1 MIQRDI
7 IIFGGG
13 IAGLWAL
20 RRLVDAGYDAALI
33 EKDTLGG
40 EQTLAS
46 QGMIHGG
53 QKYAITGQV
62 TDHARSIAAMPARWD
77 ACLNGSGDI
86 DLSSTK
92 PLSPSQ
98 IMWPAGGMLS
108 EMAIFAA
115 AKLVQDETVK
125 LDKQEWPEAL
135 KSNPEFKG
143 NVYLMKEEVLDTK
156 SLIKALVTPV
166 QDRVYRGALTT
177 LDQNGSMNV
186 DGVSIKAK
194 TVIFC
199 AGKGNEEGIKLAG
212 FDTVMTQRR
221 PLKQIMVAPVPFAFY
236 GHGIVG
242 NPKPRMT
249 VTSHSIGDGQYV
261 WYLGGDIAEKGV
273 SKSDKE
279 QIAFACSELEEVFPQ
294 IDWPAKDFAVW
305 AGDRAEP
312 YSDKGA
318 LPAGPYLY
326 SNGKISVGWPTKL
339 TFAPGFG
346 DLVIDRVKEL
356 GIAPAPQGQA
366 LPLPPA
372 TIGQY
377 PWEKAKW
384 TKLKNVR
391 SA

>member
-1 MIQRDI
+1 LIHRDI

-33 EKDTLGG
+33 EKETLGG

-62 TDHARSIAAMPARWD
+62 TNHARSIAAMPARWD
-77 ACLNGSGDI
+77 ACLNGSGEI
-86 DLSSTK
+86 DLSSTTI
-92 PLSPSQ
+92 LSPSQ

-108 EMAIFAA
+108 DMAIFAA
-115 AKLVQDETVK
+115 AKLVQDETVR
-125 LDKQEWPEAL
+125 LDRDEWPEAL
-135 KSNPEFKG
+135 KTHPRFKG
-143 NVYLMKEEVLDTK
+143 TVYLMKEEVLDTK
-156 SLIKALVTPV
+156 SLTAALLAPV
-166 QDRVYRGALTT
+166 QDRVYRGAITS
-177 LDQNGSMNV
+177 LDQNGDIKI
-186 DGVSIKAK
+186 DGIDIQAKAI
-194 TVIFC
+194 IFC
-199 AGKGNEEGIKLAG
+199 AGKGNEDGMKFAG
-212 FDTVMTQRR
+212 LDAQMTQRR
-221 PLKQIMVAPVPFAFY
+221 PLKQVMVASVPFAFY

-242 NPKPRMT
+242 TPKPRMT
-249 VTSHSIGDGQYV
+249 ITSHPTGDSQYV
-261 WYLGGDIAEKGV
+261 WYLGGDLAEKGV
-273 SKSDKE
+273 DKNDEE
-279 QIAFACSELEEVFPQ
+279 QIAFACRELQEMFPQ
-294 IDWPAKDFAVW
+294 VEWAAKDFAVW

-326 SNGKISVGWPTKL
+326 SSGRISVGWPTKL

-346 DLVIDRVKEL
+346 DLVVDRVKEL
-356 GIAPAPQGQA
+356 GISPAPQGSA

-372 TIGQY
+372 AIGQY
-377 PWEKAKW
+377 PWEKAQW